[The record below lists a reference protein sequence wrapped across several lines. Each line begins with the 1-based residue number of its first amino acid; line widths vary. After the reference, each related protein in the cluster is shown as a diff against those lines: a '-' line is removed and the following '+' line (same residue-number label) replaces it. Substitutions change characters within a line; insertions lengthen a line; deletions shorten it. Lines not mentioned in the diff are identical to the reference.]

1 MLSPAKASFQRKL
14 AMMAQGAAHAL
25 ASAGKAPPMP
35 TEGAVASEY
44 QLLLAALGIDLNAL
58 RNIESTDRKI
68 EAKREMFGKYRA
80 WLTGTLEG
88 GSGSGIGAQD
98 EIVANMLVWS
108 IDLAEWDTALAL
120 ADYML
125 RHGLALPERFD
136 RKPATLI
143 AEEVAEAGLAKT
155 PGIGLDMLQAFAR
168 LVADADIH
176 NQVRAKLEKALG
188 LAFKTRADTFEPD
201 AETAV
206 AGGKGALI
214 DVALA
219 HFHEAMRLNPACG
232 VKKLIE
238 ALTRE
243 RAKLAAPH
251 EGN

>member
-14 AMMAQGAAHAL
+14 AASAHGAAHAL

-80 WLTGTLEG
+80 WLTGTLDGE
-88 GSGSGIGAQD
+88 SGQQD

-108 IDLAEWDTALAL
+108 IDLADWDTALAL

-155 PGIGLDMLQAFAR
+155 PAIGLEMLQAFAR

-188 LAFKTRADTFEPD
+188 LAFKARADAFEPD

-214 DVALA
+214 DAALG
-219 HFHEAMRLNPACG
+219 HLHEALRLNPACG

-238 ALTRE
+238 ALGRE
-243 RAKLAAPH
+243 RAKLAAPQQ
-251 EGN
+251 GT